1 VARVASRFQNK
12 PVVYDI
18 LFHAMSETLRTIA
31 ADPAHLGA
39 EIGVLRYCVA
49 TSTTRWQPSAAAFPA
64 IPGMQDT
71 DLPKFRRPGS
81 RAHLAPKQAETLA
94 QSYRDQLADFEAR
107 IQAIAPDLQLPARLR
122 NPNLIF
128 APWRVAP
135 LGAATCVRLASPWRS
150 RKWRPQL

>member
-1 VARVASRFQNK
+1 MHSARVASRFQNK

-18 LFHAMSETLRTIA
+18 LFRAMSEALRTIA
-31 ADPAHLGA
+31 ADPARPGA

-71 DLPKFRRPGS
+71 DLPKLCHPGS

-94 QSYRDQLADFEAR
+94 QGYRDTLADLEAR
-107 IQAIAPDLQLPARLR
+107 IQAIAPDLQLPARLHK
-122 NPNLIF
+122 PNSIF
-128 APWRVAP
+128 ARGE
-135 LGAATCVRLASPWRS
+135 LRRLELQHAA
-150 RKWRPQL
+150 